1 MDSMFLHGFTSRL
14 LWTLIVVAA
23 LSDPLL
29 AAQDELGRV
38 LQSGVAV
45 SGALDADNV
54 AQVYTYVF
62 DNGATQ
68 EIELTATSEDGLALA
83 LLVTDSGGQ
92 AVGQAADSEGS
103 GTVTLSAALS
113 QPDTYYVTVLP
124 AVGAET
130 TEGTFSLTLEV
141 IDEASTATSQV
152 DTETQLLTTSGLQV
166 TLSWDTTADMDLEI
180 RDPIG
185 GSLRWATPT
194 VPSGGQFG
202 ANVHQGCAGA
212 IDATPSEEAT
222 WLPGGIPTG
231 SYEILVYYQQDCEET
246 REALPFTVTVVVDG
260 QELEPVEGTLEPNQV
275 GITSFDITP
284 DGEVTQGPTGV
295 AQETILS
302 AAGQAVLDNPTTI
315 TRGTVVQGQ
324 ITSEQPFQAYSFTA
338 ETSDVVTV
346 SMNATSGSLD
356 PLLFLVDENGNLID
370 TNDDAAEG
378 VTNSAIRD
386 RLLVAG
392 GTFTV
397 VATRYGQEI
406 GGTEGDYEL
415 TIAGPTADIPAEVL
429 ALNLPPGAIEVSLL
443 WDTNADLQLLV
454 RDPRGDA
461 VYDDDP
467 DIPSGG
473 RIAAGGNVNC
483 NVAAG
488 GVPVSYVYWPEG
500 RVPAGTYEVD
510 VWYQNQC
517 NDTRP
522 VRFTL
527 TIVVNDTV
535 IHTDVVQPLP
545 NERYLTSFTI
555 GVDGQ
560 VTPSQG
566 GIIGGS
572 ETLNFQAELDGAQ
585 ELGSGETVTGSITP
599 DNKFDVYVF
608 EGQAEDVVTIGM
620 EATSGTLDTVL
631 YLLSPDG
638 TELAQNDDAVPNETT
653 DSLISNFTLPEDGQ
667 YIIIASHFGALFGGT
682 TGVYSLTFQQVS

>member
-14 LWTLIVVAA
+14 LWTMFVAVVV
-23 LSDPLL
+23 SISQV

-38 LQSGVAV
+38 LQSGVTV
-45 SGALDADNV
+45 SGTLDADNV
-54 AQVYTYVF
+54 AQVYTYTF
-62 DNGATQ
+62 QGAATQ
-68 EIELTATSEDGLALA
+68 QIELTATSEDNLALA
-83 LLVTDSGGQ
+83 LLVTDSNGQ
-92 AVGQAADSEGS
+92 AVGQAVDSAAS
-103 GTVTLSAALS
+103 GVVTLTAALV
-113 QPDTYYVTVLP
+113 QPGTYYITVLP
-124 AVGAET
+124 VASGET

-141 IDEASTATSQV
+141 VEEGDTVPALV

-185 GSLRWATPT
+185 GSLRWATPS

-212 IDATPSEEAT
+212 IDATPSEEAS

-246 REALPFTVTVVVDG
+246 GEALPFNVTVVVDG
-260 QELEPVEGTLEPNQV
+260 QELEPVEGILEPNQV
-275 GITSFDITP
+275 GITSFDIAS

-295 AQETILS
+295 AQETVLS
-302 AAGQAVLDNPTTI
+302 DAGQAVLDNPTAI
-315 TRGTVVQGQ
+315 TRGTAVQGL

-338 ETSDVVTV
+338 ETSDVVTIT
-346 SMNATSGSLD
+346 MNATSGSLD
-356 PLLFLVDENGNLID
+356 PLLFLLDENGNLID

-378 VTNSAIRD
+378 ITNSAISD
-386 RLLVAG
+386 RLLLTG

-397 VATRYGQEI
+397 IATRYGQEI
-406 GGTEGDYEL
+406 GGTEGNYLL
-415 TIAGPTADIPAEVL
+415 TIAGPTAAIPAEVL
-429 ALNLPPGAIEVSLL
+429 ALNLPAGAIEVSLL

-454 RDPRGDA
+454 RDPQGES

-473 RIAAGGNVNC
+473 RIGAPGNVNC
-483 NVAAG
+483 SVATG
-488 GVPVSYVYWPEG
+488 GVPVSYIYWPEG
-500 RVPAGTYEVD
+500 RVPAGSYEVE

-517 NDTRP
+517 NDIRP

-527 TIVVNDTV
+527 TIIVNDEV
-535 IHTDVVQPLP
+535 IHTDIVQPLP

-555 GVDGQ
+555 GADGL

-572 ETLNFQAELDGAQ
+572 ETLNFQAELDEAQ

-653 DSLISNFTLPEDGQ
+653 DSLINNFTLPEDGQ

>member
-1 MDSMFLHGFTSRL
+1 MFLHGFTSRL
-14 LWTLIVVAA
+14 LWTLIGMVV
-23 LSDPLL
+23 LSISLV

-45 SGALDADNV
+45 NGALDADNV
-54 AQVYTYVF
+54 AQVYTYTF
-62 DNGATQ
+62 EDAATQ
-68 EIELTATSEDGLALA
+68 EIELTASSEDELALA
-83 LLVTDSGGQ
+83 LLMTDSAGQ
-92 AVGQAADSEGS
+92 AVGQAADSEAS

-124 AVGAET
+124 AAGAET
-130 TEGTFSLTLEV
+130 IEGTFSLTLDV
-141 IDEASTATSQV
+141 VDAGGSATAQV
-152 DTETQLLTTSGLQV
+152 ETGTQFLTTSGLQV
-166 TLSWDTTADMDLEI
+166 TLLWDTTADLDLEI
-180 RDPIG
+180 RDPVG
-185 GSLRWATPT
+185 GSLYWTTPT
-194 VPSGGQFG
+194 VASGGQFG
-202 ANVHQGCAGA
+202 GNVHQGCAGA
-212 IDATPSEEAT
+212 IDPTPSEEAS

-231 SYEILVYYQQDCEET
+231 SYEVLVYYQQDCEDTGEV
-246 REALPFTVTVVVDG
+246 LPFSVTVVVDG

-275 GITSFDITP
+275 GITRFVLAP
-284 DGEVTQGPTGV
+284 DGEATLGPIGV

-302 AAGQAVLDNPTTI
+302 SAGRAVLDNPAAI
-315 TRGTVVQGQ
+315 TRGTPVQGA
-324 ITSEQPFQAYSFTA
+324 ITSEQPFQAYTFTGEA
-338 ETSDVVTV
+338 NDVVTIT
-346 SMNATSGSLD
+346 MNATSGSLD
-356 PLLFLVDENGNLID
+356 PLLFLLDANGNLID
-370 TNDDAAEG
+370 TNDDSAEG
-378 VTNSAIRD
+378 ITNSAIRD
-386 RLLVAG
+386 RLLVTG

-406 GGTEGDYEL
+406 GGTEGNYEL

-429 ALNLPPGAIEVSLL
+429 ALNLPAGAIEVSLL

-454 RDPRGDA
+454 RDPQGES

-473 RIAAGGNVNC
+473 RIASSGNVNC
-483 NVAAG
+483 NVATG
-488 GVPVSYVYWPEG
+488 GVPVSYIYWPEG
-500 RVPAGTYEVD
+500 RVPAGSYEVE

-522 VRFTL
+522 LRFTL
-527 TIVVNDTV
+527 TIIVNDEV

-572 ETLNFQAELDGAQ
+572 ETLNFQAERDEAQ
-585 ELGSGETVTGSITP
+585 ELGSGETITGSITP

-631 YLLSPDG
+631 YLLAPDG